1 MPKAGKSR
9 ACLHGDCIKR
19 PRVRQSLTFYAHP
32 VPLGLV
38 RPAGPGIIRRTA
50 QERSAERCQR
60 PPWADNSVSEPDG
73 MVKVTRT
80 QQCPIC
86 GAAEPLSARTCRQ
99 CGARLTATPS
109 SALPAVEPARPRQ
122 LSPLAFDPTR
132 GDDDLYL
139 GDLSGRM
146 WRLLLV
152 GLLAFVALLVLGVL
166 LLFDRGR
173 GKDDLGQNALPT
185 APPTS
190 TPRILTPAVTA
201 TPTSNI
207 IISLPTVTPMPPTA
221 TPTPTVTPCYQTAQ
235 QGDTVLGMAYRCG
248 HRDLAVV
255 DLILDINGMDSPQE
269 LQLGQTLE
277 IPWPTPTPVPGQE
290 TPTAEAVAETGDIAP
305 ALTPTLRLNQFGTPD
320 ALAKYE
326 NIEPTLRPGH
336 AWHIVSE
343 DETILSI
350 AYTYDTTIEVLSQ
363 INPEI
368 PFLQC
373 DYGDPTGGPNCVV
386 LLSIGQRVRV
396 PVPLPSPTPT
406 LTPAGTFTPTPSATP
421 TINAPYPLSPEDGA
435 RFAADQL
442 VTLRW
447 GSTGTLARQERYIV
461 HVRDL
466 HTGQEYTASVA
477 ELSYV
482 LPGGWQP
489 ADRNRHTFEWWIA
502 VGTLDEQG
510 AVLSERFA
518 TAPRRFT
525 WDSR

>member
-1 MPKAGKSR
+1 M
-9 ACLHGDCIKR
+9 
-19 PRVRQSLTFYAHP
+19 
-32 VPLGLV
+32 
-38 RPAGPGIIRRTA
+38 
-50 QERSAERCQR
+50 
-60 PPWADNSVSEPDG
+60 
-73 MVKVTRT
+73 TRT

-86 GAAEPLSARTCRQ
+86 GAIEPLSEQTCRQ
-99 CGARLTATPS
+99 CGARLTGEPLPPS
-109 SALPAVEPARPRQ
+109 SASMGSGLPRTAP
-122 LSPLAFDPTR
+122 PLALDPSR

-139 GDLSGRM
+139 SDLSKRM

-152 GLLAFVALLVLGVL
+152 GLLAFVLLLVSG
-166 LLFDRGR
+166 
-173 GKDDLGQNALPT
+173 ALILASRWPGSTGSAATSPT
-185 APPTS
+185 APPTA
-190 TPRILTPAVTA
+190 TPRALAPAVTA
-201 TPTSNI
+201 TPTQNI
-207 IISLPTVTPMPPTA
+207 MMSLPTVTPMPPTA
-221 TPTPTVTPCYQTAQ
+221 TPTPTVTPCYQTAG

-248 HRDLAVV
+248 HRDMAVV
-255 DLILDINGMDSPQE
+255 DLILEINNMKSPQE

-290 TPTAEAVAETGDIAP
+290 TPAVEADAEIGEDVPD
-305 ALTPTLRLNQFGTPD
+305 LTPTLRLNQFGTPD
-320 ALAKYE
+320 TLARYE

-336 AWHIVSE
+336 AWHIVTE
-343 DETILSI
+343 GETILSI
-350 AYTYDTTIEVLSQ
+350 AYDYDTTIEVLSQ

-406 LTPAGTFTPTPSATP
+406 FTPAGTLTPTPSATP
-421 TINAPYPLSPEDGA
+421 TINAPYPLSPDDGA

-447 GSTGTLARQERYIV
+447 GSTGTLAKQERYIV

-466 HTGQEYTASVA
+466 QTGQEYMAPVA

-489 ADRNRHTFEWWIA
+489 ADGNRHAFEWWVA
-502 VGTLDEQG
+502 VGTLDAQG
-510 AVLSERFA
+510 AVTAERYA
-518 TAPRRFT
+518 TTPRRFT
-525 WDSR
+525 WESR

>member
-1 MPKAGKSR
+1 
-9 ACLHGDCIKR
+9 
-19 PRVRQSLTFYAHP
+19 
-32 VPLGLV
+32 
-38 RPAGPGIIRRTA
+38 
-50 QERSAERCQR
+50 
-60 PPWADNSVSEPDG
+60 
-73 MVKVTRT
+73 
-80 QQCPIC
+80 
-86 GAAEPLSARTCRQ
+86 
-99 CGARLTATPS
+99 
-109 SALPAVEPARPRQ
+109 
-122 LSPLAFDPTR
+122 
-132 GDDDLYL
+132 
-139 GDLSGRM
+139 M

-152 GLLAFVALLVLGVL
+152 GLAAFLALLVLGA
-166 LLFDRGR
+166 LFLASQWTDSGGSL
-173 GKDDLGQNALPT
+173 GKTTPT

-190 TPRILTPAVTA
+190 TPRTLTPVITA
-201 TPTSNI
+201 TPTVNI
-207 IISLPTVTPMPPTA
+207 MMALPTVTPMPPSA

-248 HRDLAVV
+248 HRGMAVV
-255 DLILDINGMDSPQE
+255 DIILEINGMDSPEE

-277 IPWPTPTPVPGQE
+277 IPWPTPTPGPE
-290 TPTAEAVAETGDIAP
+290 TPTAEAVAETGADGP

-320 ALAKYE
+320 TLAKYD

-343 DETILSI
+343 GETILSI
-350 AYTYDTTIEVLSQ
+350 AYQYGTDIEVLSQ

-373 DYGDPTGGPNCVV
+373 DYGDPTGGPNCTV

-406 LTPAGTFTPTPSATP
+406 LTPAGTLTPTPSATP

-447 GSTGTLARQERYIV
+447 GSTGTLARRERYIV

-466 HTGQEYTASVA
+466 DTGQEYTAPVA
-477 ELSYV
+477 ELSYI

-489 ADRNRHTFEWWIA
+489 ADGKRHTFEWWVT

-510 AVLSERFA
+510 TVTSERMA
-518 TAPRRFT
+518 TTPRRFT

>member
-1 MPKAGKSR
+1 
-9 ACLHGDCIKR
+9 
-19 PRVRQSLTFYAHP
+19 
-32 VPLGLV
+32 
-38 RPAGPGIIRRTA
+38 
-50 QERSAERCQR
+50 
-60 PPWADNSVSEPDG
+60 

>member
-9 ACLHGDCIKR
+9 ACLQGDCTKR
-19 PRVRQSLTFYAHP
+19 PRVRQSLTLYAHP